1 MRVNGLSPQTEAIF
15 EDISKLECI
24 KEYCLIGGTALALQI
39 DHRHS
44 EDLDF
49 CIWKKTKTDKTIVQW
64 TTIFKELSSL
74 GEVRKNLLGFDHC
87 DFYLKGTKITFFVID
102 TKEPVNLKRIPF
114 FNNIFIADP
123 ASIGVLKIDVMQRRS
138 SHRDYYDIYA
148 LLQSNISLQYL
159 IDGARKY
166 SKYKF
171 KTREIES
178 LLVNG
183 NRFTEDM
190 HFHKL
195 QPKYN
200 VSLKDIEQFM
210 IDKIK
215 EMHQIF

>member
-1 MRVNGLSPQTEAIF
+1 MIVNGLSPQTEAIF
-15 EDISKLECI
+15 EDVSKLECI

-49 CIWKKTKTDKTIVQW
+49 CVWKKSNPDKTEVQW

-87 DFYLKGTKITFFVID
+87 DFYLKGTKVTFFVIN
-102 TKEPVNLKRIPF
+102 TKEPENLKRIPF
-114 FNNIFIADP
+114 INNIFIADP
-123 ASIGVLKIDVMQRRS
+123 ASIGVLKIDVMQRRA

-148 LLQSNISLQYL
+148 LLQSDISLQYL
-159 IDGARKY
+159 IDGARRY